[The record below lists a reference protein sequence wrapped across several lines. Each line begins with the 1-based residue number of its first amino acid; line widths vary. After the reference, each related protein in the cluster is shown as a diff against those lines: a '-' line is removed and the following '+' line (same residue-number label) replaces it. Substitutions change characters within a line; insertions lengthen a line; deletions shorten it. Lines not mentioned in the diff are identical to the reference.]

1 MKKRFSPLT
10 KLLIL
15 LIRLYQITLSP
26 WLGKACRYTPTCSN
40 YGLEALE
47 KYGAFKGGWL
57 TFKRVLSCNPWG
69 GSGYDPVP
77 VIAVVVMLALP
88 ATGFSQEK
96 QNNFEISKSIDIYNS
111 LLRELNLNYVDEIDP
126 AELNEIAIDAM
137 LNELD
142 PYTVFIP
149 ESEIE
154 TYKLMTTGEYG
165 GIGAIIQYDGEYTR
179 ISDPYEGWPAQKAG
193 LKAGDVILSVNGV
206 DTHKKATDQVSEL
219 LKGQPGTEVTL
230 KIKRYNV
237 EKPIEFTLKREKV
250 KIDNIPYAT
259 VFDNG
264 IGYVNFSSFTKN
276 AANEMRQHLLD
287 MKKDHD
293 LKGFIID
300 LRGNG
305 GGLLNEAVDI
315 VNFFIPKG
323 KPVVST
329 KGKSQHAGSVFSTSN
344 QPIDEQLPLAIL
356 VDGGSASASEIL
368 SGAIQDYDRGVVIGQ
383 RTFGKGLVQNILP
396 LSYNTQMKVT
406 VAKYYIP
413 SGRCIQEI
421 DYSKKGKRKVESGKL
436 EDDTLHSQD
445 TLGKPFKTTAGRTV
459 YEGHG
464 IMPDVKVTPSKYAMV
479 TAYLYAKNYIFD
491 YATKYAYEHPSIASA
506 KTFKIDDATYADFM
520 KFVKDKGFTYTT
532 ESEKKLIEF
541 KKLAK
546 EDGYLESISTQ
557 IDALERQLKAD
568 KENDLLKNRDDIED
582 LLRIEIVGR
591 YYYQVGRIEASLE
604 NDPELKEAFNILLN
618 PSQYESILKP

>member
-1 MKKRFSPLT
+1 MKNTIIAIIISM
-10 KLLIL
+10 LLPTM
-15 LIRLYQITLSP
+15 LI
-26 WLGKACRYTPTCSN
+26 G
-40 YGLEALE
+40 
-47 KYGAFKGGWL
+47 
-57 TFKRVLSCNPWG
+57 
-69 GSGYDPVP
+69 
-77 VIAVVVMLALP
+77 
-88 ATGFSQEK
+88 QEK

-111 LLRELNLNYVDEIDP
+111 LLRELNLNYVDEINP
-126 AELNEIAIDAM
+126 AELNEAAIDAM
-137 LNELD
+137 LQGLD

-193 LKAGDVILSVNGV
+193 LQAGDAILSVNGV
-206 DTHKKATDQVSEL
+206 DTHKKPTDQVSEL

-230 KIKRYNV
+230 QVKRYGFD
-237 EKPIEFTLKREKV
+237 KPIEFKLKREKV

-264 IGYVNFSSFTKN
+264 IGYVAFNSFTKD
-276 AANEMRQHLLD
+276 AANEMKQHLLD
-287 MKKDHD
+287 MKKNHA

-305 GGLLNEAVDI
+305 GGLMNEAVDI
-315 VNFFIPKG
+315 VNLFIPKG

-329 KGKSQHAGSVFSTSN
+329 KGKSQQAGSVYSTNS
-344 QPIDEQLPLAIL
+344 QPVDEQIPLAIL

-406 VAKYYIP
+406 IAKYYIP

-421 DYSKKGKRKVESGKL
+421 DYSKKGKQKT
-436 EDDTLHSQD
+436 DTLNSNLSPLTSQD
-445 TLGKPFKTTAGRTV
+445 TLGKPFRTAAGRTV

-464 IMPDVKVTPSKYAMV
+464 IMPDVKIEPRKYATV
-479 TAYLYAKNYIFD
+479 TAYLYAKNFIFD
-491 YATKYAYEHPSIASA
+491 YATKYVHEHKSIAPA
-506 KTFKIDDATYADFM
+506 KEFKIDDATYNDFM
-520 KFVKDKGFTYTT
+520 QFVKDKKFSYTT
-532 ESEKKLIEF
+532 ESEKKLKEL
-541 KKLAK
+541 KKMAK
-546 EDGYLESISTQ
+546 EEGYLESIQTQ
-557 IDALERQLKAD
+557 LDLLEKQLQDDKA
-568 KENDLLKNRDDIED
+568 NDLVKNRKDIEE
-582 LLRIEIVGR
+582 LLRLEIVGR
-591 YYYQVGRIEASLE
+591 YYYQVGRIIASLE
-604 NDPELKEAFNILLN
+604 NDEDLEEAFKILLDKN
-618 PSQYESILKP
+618 RYQSILKP